1 MVAQFSTEK
10 DIDLYTPR
18 IDGYLDNIIEI
29 DSGLNKYT
37 TLKLEQIHAEALEMN
52 PDSDHQTTDEEIEI

>member
-1 MVAQFSTEK
+1 VAQFSTEK

-18 IDGYLDNIIEI
+18 IDGYKQLDNITEI

-37 TLKLEQIHAEALEMN
+37 TLKLE
-52 PDSDHQTTDEEIEI
+52 